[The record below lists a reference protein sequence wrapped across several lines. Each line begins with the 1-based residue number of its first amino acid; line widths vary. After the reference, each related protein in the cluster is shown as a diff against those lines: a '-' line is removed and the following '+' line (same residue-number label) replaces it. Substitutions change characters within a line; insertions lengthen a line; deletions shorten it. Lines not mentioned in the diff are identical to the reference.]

1 MPEITVDVDE
11 SVRRTVSD
19 SGRVSVGREHA
30 GKDALV
36 LVVFDDS
43 NEEEQ

>member
-1 MPEITVDVDE
+1 MPEVTINVDE
-11 SVRRTVSD
+11 SRSTTVSD
-19 SGRVSVGREHA
+19 AGRVSIGREHA

-36 LVVFDDS
+36 LVVFDET